1 MFVNPQHDP
10 IPCYQAK
17 NAEKVLE
24 LSDATATN
32 ATRLSTNASVPLSPS
47 TTENSF
53 NVTANTPVGN
63 EYEVGNY
70 ADNDTATDEK
80 MIFSKEHYTNFV
92 TVKTESSDE
101 SEQDVTTSK
110 FPTSPTTPIPT
121 LSTAHTISTSL
132 PTIGVPGASHLNASF
147 PSKFEPVIKQPLV
160 YSGSQ
165 FPSKP
170 VRLEPA
176 PVTEEV
182 EDFSPFEANKQSILQ
197 WIASLLANYGF
208 GNDQSTVAPE
218 PIDQSKCK
226 PCDNLIIII
235 ILLVT

>member
-1 MFVNPQHDP
+1 MFVDPQYDP

-53 NVTANTPVGN
+53 NVTVNTPADD

-70 ADNDTATDEK
+70 AANETDEK
-80 MIFSKEHYTNFV
+80 TIFSKVHYTNFV

-101 SEQDVTTSK
+101 AEQEVTTSK

-121 LSTAHTISTSL
+121 LPTAHTISTLL

-160 YSGSQ
+160 YSGS
-165 FPSKP
+165 K
-170 VRLEPA
+170 
-176 PVTEEV
+176 
-182 EDFSPFEANKQSILQ
+182 
-197 WIASLLANYGF
+197 
-208 GNDQSTVAPE
+208 
-218 PIDQSKCK
+218 
-226 PCDNLIIII
+226 
-235 ILLVT
+235 LV